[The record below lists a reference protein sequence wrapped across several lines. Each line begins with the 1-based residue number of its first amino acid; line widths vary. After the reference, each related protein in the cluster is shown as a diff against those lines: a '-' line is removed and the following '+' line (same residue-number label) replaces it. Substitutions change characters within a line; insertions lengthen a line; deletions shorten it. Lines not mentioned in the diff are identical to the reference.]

1 MMNGGRRRFS
11 WPFRIAL
18 GLVLLGS
25 LVVLTL
31 PAMVRR
37 SRCDPKNNCITNLKQ
52 LDGAIQQWA
61 LENKKL
67 DSDVPDLAA
76 AAKYLK
82 GGVLPQCP
90 HGGSYAAGKTVADA
104 PTCTKAKE
112 LGHSL
117 PY

>member
-1 MMNGGRRRFS
+1 MNGGRKRFS

-37 SRCDPKNNCITNLKQ
+37 SRCNPKDNCITNLKQ

-61 LENKKL
+61 LENKL
-67 DSDVPDLAA
+67 AETNVPILFEAV
-76 AAKYLK
+76 KYLK
-82 GGVLPQCP
+82 NGVLPTCP
-90 HGGSYAAGKTVADA
+90 DGGSYAAGKTIADA
-104 PTCTKAKE
+104 PTCTKANT

-117 PY
+117 P